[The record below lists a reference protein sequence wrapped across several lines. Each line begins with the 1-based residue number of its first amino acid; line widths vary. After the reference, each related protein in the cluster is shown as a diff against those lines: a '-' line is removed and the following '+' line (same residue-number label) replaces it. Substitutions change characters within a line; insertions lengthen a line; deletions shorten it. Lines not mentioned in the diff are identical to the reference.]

1 MLVYVQVSIIVIVL
15 PDFGM
20 SCDVD
25 FLGMLM
31 LYIADIYGK
40 RVNNFFENIDIDN
53 RIGLEILYEVFQF
66 SDKSI
71 LLFTIFDENML

>member
-66 SDKSI
+66 SDKLI

>member
-1 MLVYVQVSIIVIVL
+1 MLVYVQVSMIVIVL
-15 PDFGM
+15 PDFGI

-40 RVNNFFENIDIDN
+40 RVNNFFENIDIDH
-53 RIGLEILYEVFQF
+53 RIGLEILYEVF
-66 SDKSI
+66 
-71 LLFTIFDENML
+71 

>member
-1 MLVYVQVSIIVIVL
+1 MLVYVQVSMIVIVL

>member
-1 MLVYVQVSIIVIVL
+1 MIVIVL

-53 RIGLEILYEVFQF
+53 RIGLEILYEVF
-66 SDKSI
+66 
-71 LLFTIFDENML
+71 